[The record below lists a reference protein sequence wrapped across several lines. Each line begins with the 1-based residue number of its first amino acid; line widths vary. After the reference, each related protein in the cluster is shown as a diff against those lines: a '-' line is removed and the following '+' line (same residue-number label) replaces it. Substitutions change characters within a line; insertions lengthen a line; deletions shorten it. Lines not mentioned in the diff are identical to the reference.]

1 MDNKDKIIKFSLTVA
16 HYEIIMVLVI
26 QQIVFPINYQ
36 KNKVSSEVKQLG
48 FNIT

>member
-1 MDNKDKIIKFSLTVA
+1 MDNKDKIIKFSAA
-16 HYEIIMVLVI
+16 HYGIIIVLVI

-36 KNKVSSEVKQLG
+36 KNKVSNEVKQLG